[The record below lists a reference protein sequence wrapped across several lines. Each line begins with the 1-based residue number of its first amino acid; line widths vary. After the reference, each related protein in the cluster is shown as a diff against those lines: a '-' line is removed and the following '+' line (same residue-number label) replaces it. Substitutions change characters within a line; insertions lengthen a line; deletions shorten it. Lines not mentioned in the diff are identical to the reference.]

1 MKNSAGIFLLLLTV
15 TVVSL
20 FTGCGQ
26 SRRNYVAPFGWTAE
40 NPVADS
46 LTVRMEY
53 AFLGEVPV
61 DSLARLVDEF
71 DAAVSGMTGD
81 DEAKSHLRGCALFWK
96 ARLKY
101 RLGRFGEARKLID
114 ESIALTDSARYP
126 YEIRRY
132 RWLVEN

>member
-1 MKNSAGIFLLLLTV
+1 MKKSAGIFLLLTV
-15 TVVSL
+15 TIVSFL
-20 FTGCGQ
+20 TGCGR
-26 SRRNYVAPFGWTAE
+26 SRRNQMTPFGWTAE

-71 DAAVSGMTGD
+71 ETAVSRMTAD
-81 DEAKSHLRGCALFWK
+81 DGENSHLRGCVMFWK

-101 RLGRFGEARKLID
+101 RLGRFGEARKLIG
-114 ESIALTDSARYP
+114 EAIALTDSARYP
-126 YEIRRY
+126 YEIRR
-132 RWLVEN
+132 